1 MTNRTLEIS
10 CGKIIDYKVKY
21 DEYIKLRAERR
32 EQQMRAY
39 ENQQKEIAE
48 IKDFIE
54 RFRYKATK
62 AVQVQSRIKQLEK
75 SFLLKL
81 TM

>member
-1 MTNRTLEIS
+1 MW
-10 CGKIIDYKVKY
+10 KIIDYKVKY